1 MSKKVE
7 ILTDPDTEMLLIN
20 VDGKCVFEQNEWD
33 FTTWQH
39 LPHILKSL
47 GAEVTVGNYTY
58 ED

>member
-7 ILTDPDTEMLLIN
+7 ILTDHDAEMLLIK
-20 VDGKCVFEQNEWD
+20 VDGECVFEQNEWD

-47 GAEVTVGNYTY
+47 GAEVVVGEYSC